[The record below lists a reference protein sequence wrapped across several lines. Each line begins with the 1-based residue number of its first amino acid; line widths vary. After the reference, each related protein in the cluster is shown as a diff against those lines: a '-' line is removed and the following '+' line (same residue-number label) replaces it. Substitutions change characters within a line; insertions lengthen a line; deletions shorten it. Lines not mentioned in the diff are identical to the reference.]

1 MKACE
6 NIIYFSG
13 ADEKFVKQWCTA
25 DEKFPDEDLQ
35 KNLDWACSSGA
46 ANCKAIQENQ
56 PCYLPN
62 TVKDHASY
70 AFNSYWQNS
79 KKQGATCDFHGAAVL
94 TEKDPSKETYP
105 ILLLLFPFS
114 FFPLEVKEQK
124 RKKS

>member
-1 MKACE
+1 MKHTLMKACE
-6 NIIYFSG
+6 NIFCFSG
-13 ADEKFVKQWCTA
+13 VDDKVMKQWCIA
-25 DEKFPDEDLQ
+25 NEKFPAEDLQ
-35 KNLDWACSSGA
+35 KHLDWACSSGV

-94 TEKDPSKETYP
+94 TEKDPSKEIPP
-105 ILLLLFPFS
+105 I
-114 FFPLEVKEQK
+114 
-124 RKKS
+124 

>member
-1 MKACE
+1 MASPLLSIMLCLFLSLTIPVK
-6 NIIYFSG
+6 S
-13 ADEKFVKQWCTA
+13 DEKFVKQWCTA

-56 PCYLPN
+56 PCYFPN

-94 TEKDPSKETYP
+94 TEKDPSHASCIFEYVP
-105 ILLLLFPFS
+105 
-114 FFPLEVKEQK
+114 
-124 RKKS
+124 